1 MTGREL
7 LQRIFIVG
15 FAFLPVLHAQ
25 DTRQVS
31 EPRIPAACT
40 AIDARLAAP
49 NGVLSDGDERTAD
62 TARIQ
67 AAIDSCTQGRA
78 VVLRPAGRNNIFLA
92 GPIQLKPGVT
102 LVVEANAALFAS
114 RNPRDYDVAPGSCGV
129 VGERARMQAIDHRRP
144 RSGQRH
150 YGRWLDRWT
159 RRREIDR
166 AERDMVGSAKSA
178 KVIDKNQAVPRV

>member
-1 MTGREL
+1 MTGREF

-129 VGERARMQAIDHRRP
+129 VGERGPGCKTLITADHAPGSGIMGDGSIDGRGGAKLIGQNVTWWDLRNRP
-144 RSGQRH
+144 RSS
-150 YGRWLDRWT
+150 T
-159 RRREIDR
+159 RTKPCR
-166 AERDMVGSAKSA
+166 G
-178 KVIDKNQAVPRV
+178 